1 MRILRAPLDEAEG
14 ALLVH
19 SIRAGKRRIPK
30 GARLGAAEIA
40 ALRADGIETVTVAR
54 LDADDL
60 GEDEAARRVAAAACG
75 EGVSLGPAF
84 TGRCNLF
91 ASARGVAVIERDRID
106 RINLVHESVT
116 LATLEPFAPVEVRDL
131 VATVKIVPLAAPARA
146 VVACAKAAAE
156 PEPAVRVAP
165 YRAQTA
171 GLVQTLLPGLRDDV
185 VEKTAAVTRA
195 RLAAV
200 EATLAAERRCP
211 HTVEAAAAAIRDL
224 VEEGCALVLAL
235 GASATVDRADVIP
248 RAIEVAGGEILHFGM
263 PVDPGN
269 LTLLARVG
277 AAVVLGLPGSAR
289 SPREQGC
296 DRLLRRIAAGLP
308 LTAAAIMRMG
318 AGGLMKEIAARPL
331 PRRKA
336 SPPQTRRRAG
346 ARKPRIAAVVL
357 AAGRSQR
364 MGAANKLLSPVEGR
378 PMIARAVE
386 AALGSRAS
394 PVVIVTGHGAEAIRA
409 ALAGH
414 DVVFVHNP
422 DYRAGMSGS
431 LRAGVAALP
440 EDVDGAVICLGDMP
454 RVTSALIDRL
464 IDAFD
469 PDAGR
474 AICLPVY
481 RGKRGNPVLWAARFF
496 PEIGRLTGDVGARH
510 LLAAHDSAVFE
521 VVCDDEGVLID
532 VDTPETLARL
542 AGARE
547 KD

>member
-1 MRILRAPLDEAEG
+1 VKILRVPLDEAEG

-19 SIRAGKRRIPK
+19 SLRAGGRRIGK

-40 ALRADGIETVTVAR
+40 ALRASGIETVTVAR
-54 LDADDL
+54 LEADDL
-60 GEDEAARRVAAAACG
+60 GEDEAARRVAEAARG

-91 ASARGVAVIERDRID
+91 AAARGVAVIERARID

-116 LATLEPFAPVEVRDL
+116 FATLEPFAPVEVRDL

-146 VVACAKAAAE
+146 VAACAEAAAE
-156 PEPAVRVAP
+156 PAPAVRIAP
-165 YRAQTA
+165 YRPRTA

-185 VEKTAAVTRA
+185 VEKTAAITRA

-211 HTVEAAAAAIRDL
+211 HTVEAAAAALCAL
-224 VEEGCALVLAL
+224 VEEGCALILAF
-235 GASATVDRADVIP
+235 GASATADRADVIP
-248 RAIEVAGGEILHFGM
+248 SAIEAAGGEVLHFGM

-269 LTLLARVG
+269 LTLLARLG
-277 AAVVLGLPGSAR
+277 AATVLGLPGSAR

-296 DRLLRRIAAGLP
+296 DRLLRRIAADLP
-308 LTAAAIMRMG
+308 LTGAEIMRMG

-336 SPPQTRRRAG
+336 SPPQAPLAAERT
-346 ARKPRIAAVVL
+346 PRIAAVVL
-357 AAGRSQR
+357 AAGRSRR

-378 PMIARAVE
+378 PMVAHAAA
-386 AALGSRAS
+386 AALGSRAN
-394 PVVIVTGHGAEAIRA
+394 PVVVVTGHEAEAIRA
-409 ALAGH
+409 ALAGL
-414 DVVFVHNP
+414 DVAFVHNP
-422 DYRAGMSGS
+422 DYAAGMSGS
-431 LRAGVAALP
+431 LRAGIAALP
-440 EDVDGAVICLGDMP
+440 ADIDGAVICLGDMP
-454 RVTSALIDRL
+454 RVTAALIDRL

-474 AICLPVY
+474 AICVPVY

-496 PEIGRLTGDVGARH
+496 PEIDRLTGDVGARH

-521 VVCDDEGVLID
+521 VACDDDSVLID
-532 VDTPETLARL
+532 VDTPEILARL
-542 AGARE
+542 DAARE
-547 KD
+547 AD